1 MQHQTQT
8 FVLVRISLL
17 QTSKDFPM
25 SHTITPSKSEF
36 SNSQSIVTRDRQS
49 PLGDFIQ
56 ETLALTRRLFIQ
68 LQRRPSTLA
77 AGIIQPLMWLVLF
90 GALFQNAPQG
100 LFGDSASYGQFLGA
114 GVIVF
119 TAFGGALNAGLPI
132 MFDREFG
139 FLNRLLVAPLASR
152 FSIVVA
158 SAIFITTLSL
168 IQTTAIVTMSAFLG
182 AGLPNP
188 LGLALVGLIVLLLV
202 LAVTALSLGLAFA
215 LPGHIELI
223 AVIFVT
229 NLPLL
234 FASTALVPLS
244 FMPQWLQ
251 VVATLNPLSYAIE
264 PIRYLYLHSDW
275 SLGSVI
281 MQAPWGSVTLG
292 ASLLILLI
300 FNVVAFLL
308 IQPLLRRS
316 LA

>member
-1 MQHQTQT
+1 MSTT
-8 FVLVRISLL
+8 ISPSRTELN
-17 QTSKDFPM
+17 QSTK
-25 SHTITPSKSEF
+25 TPSSSAF
-36 SNSQSIVTRDRQS
+36 S
-49 PLGDFIQ
+49 DFLQ
-56 ETLALTRRLFIQ
+56 ETGALTRRLFIQ
-68 LQRRPSTLA
+68 LQRRPSTLI
-77 AGIIQPLMWLVLF
+77 AGIIQPIMWLVLF

-100 LFGDSASYGQFLGA
+100 LFGTDVSYGQFLGA

-119 TAFGGALNAGLPI
+119 TAFGGALNAGLPV

-152 FSIVVA
+152 FSIVMA

-168 IQTTAIVTMSAFLG
+168 IQTAAIVTMSALLG
-182 AGLPNP
+182 AGLPNA
-188 LGLALVGLIVLLLV
+188 LGLGLVGLIVLLLV
-202 LAVTALSLGLAFA
+202 LGVTALSLGLSFS

-244 FMPQWLQ
+244 FMPTWLQ
-251 VVATLNPLSYAIE
+251 WVATLNPLSYAIE
-264 PIRYLYLHSDW
+264 PIRYVYLHSDW
-275 SLGSVI
+275 ALSSVV

-292 ASLLILLI
+292 AALLLLIGFDL
-300 FNVVAFLL
+300 VALTI
-308 IQPLLRRS
+308 IQPKLRRS